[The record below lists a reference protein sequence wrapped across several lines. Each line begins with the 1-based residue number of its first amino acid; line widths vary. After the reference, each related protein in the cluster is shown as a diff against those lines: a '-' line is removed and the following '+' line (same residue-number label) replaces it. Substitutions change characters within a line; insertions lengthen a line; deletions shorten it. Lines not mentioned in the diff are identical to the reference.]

1 MIAMPNPPTNGASA
15 PDDNQPEPAF
25 AHAFRR
31 QKVDPRTEVFP
42 RTSIRV
48 HLTNPNHHLWNNN
61 GTWYLHYTVHPTPL
75 TKNRI
80 RQSLETKCVETAR
93 QRRDA
98 ILSQGG
104 RAVLLR

>member
-1 MIAMPNPPTNGASA
+1 MIAMPNPPTRGASA
-15 PDDNQPEPAF
+15 PDDHQTEPAL
-25 AHAFRR
+25 APACRR
-31 QKVDPRTEVFP
+31 QTADAQTEAFP

-48 HLTNPNHHLWNNN
+48 RLTNPNHHLWNNN

-104 RAVLLR
+104 PVVLLR